1 MILSRIKDLIHQEKL
16 LSKNDKILVSV
27 SGGPDSIFLLHCL
40 NNLKKIYNLKVY
52 TLHINHNL
60 RGVEAKRD
68 ENLVRETCSQLS
80 LPLIIKSISVSDY
93 QKKHKLSLEEAGRIL
108 RHKIYAQICASLKI
122 NKVFLAHTADD
133 QVETILMNFIR
144 GGLIHSL
151 KGMNYQSNFA
161 VKLDGHGRVVKFK
174 VIRPLL
180 NCFKEEIINYL
191 KSNKLKFRVD
201 KSNLNLKFTRNYL
214 RHKIIPLLEKINPS
228 FKVNLLKRAH
238 VFNLLSNK
246 FKKQIEKIIQ
256 NIKVENNQIEITFA
270 QWKKLDDFLQREL
283 IFMVLEKFFSL
294 KDLNYTQIE
303 DCINLINYTSVGK
316 MKYIT
321 KDLIIYKDYDK
332 IIISFYNALFKK
344 KKIFRKKLIIP
355 GETFIPEISAKIKI
369 NFVKKG
375 GIENKNK
382 IYLNYYQT
390 GGNLFIRSRK
400 KGDRFMPSEVR
411 KKIQDFFVDQKVP
424 LYLRDQIPL
433 LVNDRD
439 EVIWVI
445 GLCKD
450 KRFNVDKKTKKIIVV
465 KFIK

>member
-40 NNLKKIYNLKVY
+40 NNLKKIYNLKIY

-68 ENLVRETCSQLS
+68 ENLVKKICFQLS

-151 KGMNYQSNFA
+151 KGMNYQSSFA
-161 VKLDGHGRVVKFK
+161 VKLDGRVVKFK

-228 FKVNLLKRAH
+228 FKVNLLKRARI
-238 VFNLLSNK
+238 FNLLSNK
-246 FKKQIEKIIQ
+246 FKKRIEKIIQ

-283 IFMVLEKFFSL
+283 IFMVLENFFSL

-303 DCINLINYTSVGK
+303 DCINLINYASVGK

-369 NFVKKG
+369 NFVKKRG
-375 GIENKNK
+375 VENKNK

-439 EVIWVI
+439 EVIWVV